1 MNNKLLI
8 IATIITFGFSAFF
21 RKLAV
26 DKMHPYTMQILSA
39 IVYTSLIP
47 VWYSLAPKPLDLN
60 ATGTFYAIVTTV
72 LHVCGA
78 VMFGLLLRSSNSTG
92 ALAVMVSSSPAITIL
107 LSVLFLQEKF
117 EMRHFIA
124 TLLTLAGLTLF
135 NMR

>member
-1 MNNKLLI
+1 LNNKLLI

>member
-1 MNNKLLI
+1 LNNKLLI
-8 IATIITFGFSAFF
+8 FATIITFGFSAFF

-47 VWYSLAPKPLDLN
+47 VWHQLAPKPLDINL
-60 ATGTFYAIVTTV
+60 TGTFYAIVTTI

-92 ALAVMVSSSPAITIL
+92 SLAVMVSSSPAITVL
-107 LSVLFLQEKF
+107 LSIMFLQEKF
-117 EMRHFIA
+117 EFRHIFA
-124 TLLTLAGLTLF
+124 AALTLSGLALF
-135 NMR
+135 NMK

>member
-60 ATGTFYAIVTTV
+60 ATGTFYAIVTTI

>member
-1 MNNKLLI
+1 
-8 IATIITFGFSAFF
+8 
-21 RKLAV
+21 
-26 DKMHPYTMQILSA
+26 MHPYTMQILSA

>member
-47 VWYSLAPKPLDLN
+47 VWYSLAPKPLDPN